1 MKSDVFNLEIENV
14 FKFLES
20 IIQKNDSL
28 TDLKINSSKISNSFG
43 MSGVEFDSKEFNA
56 ELTLGMILG
65 GTGFIIRRVR
75 EGKERYDY
83 FGIDGNL
90 TFSSDKEVLKPLIVD
105 QYEMDLSCP
114 FLNHFYN
121 FLSYE
126 YKLASE
132 GKSSTPL
139 VHKVES
145 FLNQLYSSNKFKLPI
160 KLLSFDSAIIKIFEK
175 MLVIEKDPVLTWEER
190 QLIFQ
195 KKFEVIKHILK
206 TKVRAHKLN
215 SLRVNLSLLRQRIDY
230 FISRF
235 FQRPQSNLN
244 GILYKYTIG
253 KILWFFR
260 TVKNNLGYSVAL
272 AVYGPFTYYFIT
284 MPMNPHAMQAVGKV
298 RATYLVMKEEVG
310 TFISESISPKKISA
324 NTTLPIT
331 LPERKDLVSTTQAA
345 SAKDSTLA
353 NVIFTSQITSKN
365 NPVELNIGENQTSV
379 ANPTYLNML
388 LSTDAPVINEQSW
401 TERMSSFKQMQI
413 AYEENIEYA
422 SRMGRLEQLETQ
434 YNFPMQV
441 EQTWDELERYNNLI
455 FKARSDHPNLSP
467 KMKQYLY
474 NEVNR
479 TQQLQLYLWD
489 RLGRFILDQIYVMLD
504 QDQEQLR
511 NDFYVGKSF
520 ILMDEMTQ
528 TLSWRYQNFKRPVG
542 FEKIEKL
549 ATFYR
554 KNRKEF
560 NSISKNLI
568 ANSTLFKQK
577 NTFDTAEFRAHMK
590 RQWEILFLQNAKAE
604 EAANMGLNM
613 YIWSVRNTIWILQ
626 SIFSTKRDELAL
638 LIKRDTSGTL
648 LTNDELAFRSKATQ
662 NYESLFHNLV
672 LEYVGIKEEIKNRLG
687 KDIESAQ
694 RLIVIENLKEF
705 FTDREK
711 LDGLVTSTL
720 PIEKTQTAKVN
731 L

>member
-1 MKSDVFNLEIENV
+1 MKSDVFKLEIENI

-28 TDLKINSSKISNSFG
+28 SDLKINSTNISNSFG
-43 MSGVEFDSKEFNA
+43 MSGVEFDSKEINA
-56 ELTLGMILG
+56 EITLGMILG
-65 GTGFIIRRVR
+65 GTGFILRRVT

-105 QYEMDLSCP
+105 QYEMDLTCP

-145 FLNQLYSSNKFKLPI
+145 FLNQLYNSNKFKLPI
-160 KLLSFDSAIIKIFEK
+160 KLLSFDSAILKIFEK

-195 KKFEVIKHILK
+195 KKFEVIKHILN
-206 TKVRAHKLN
+206 TKRRAHKLN
-215 SLRVNLSLLRQRIDY
+215 YIRLTLSLLRQRIDY

-235 FQRPQSNLN
+235 FQRPQSNFS
-244 GILYKYTIG
+244 GIFYKFTIG

-298 RATYLVMKEEVG
+298 RSTYLEVKENVA
-310 TFISESISPKKISA
+310 TFISDSISSKKISA
-324 NTTLPIT
+324 STILPIT
-331 LPERKDLVSTTQAA
+331 VPERKDLVSMTQA
-345 SAKDSTLA
+345 STTKDSVLA

-365 NPVELNIGENQTSV
+365 NLVTLNLGENQTFN
-379 ANPTYLNML
+379 ANPSFLNML
-388 LSTDAPVINEQSW
+388 LSTDVSVINEQTW
-401 TERMSSFKQMQI
+401 TERMSGFKQMQI

-455 FKARSDHPNLSP
+455 FKARAEHSNLSP
-467 KMKQYLY
+467 KMKQYLF

-528 TLSWRYQNFKRPVG
+528 KLSWRYQNFKKPAG

-554 KNRKEF
+554 TNRKEF

-577 NTFDTAEFRAHMK
+577 NVFDTAEFRGHMK

-613 YIWSVRNTIWILQ
+613 YIWSIRNTIWILQ
-626 SIFSTKRDELAL
+626 SIYSTKKDELAI
-638 LIKRDTSGTL
+638 LIKRDTSGAL
-648 LTNDELAFRSKATQ
+648 LTNDELAYRVKASQ

-672 LEYVGIKEEIKNRLG
+672 LEFVGIKEEIKNRLG

-705 FTDREK
+705 FSDREK
-711 LDGLVTSTL
+711 LDGLVTSTIPL
-720 PIEKTQTAKVN
+720 EKTQTAKVN